1 MPPDRFDADFLS
13 AAPAGQAAFR
23 HAVAITADAL
33 VGGYAD
39 LDRCYAGGSPQRIA
53 AEVAAI
59 DVCPEDG
66 IGIDR
71 TIAAVADLVL
81 RQSVL
86 VADPTCLGHLHCP
99 PLIPAIA
106 AEMLIS
112 ATNQSMDSWDQAPA
126 ATYLEQHVVD
136 WLGRLFGLGKDADGI
151 FTSGGTQSN
160 FMALLLARN
169 LVGNRRGWN
178 IRQHGMPAE
187 ARKLR
192 ILCSEAAHFSIQ
204 QSAAILGMGEESV
217 IGIPT
222 DGDRRMKPAC
232 LAEKVAQL
240 QAEGLVP
247 FMVVATAGTT
257 DFGSI
262 DPLDPIAD
270 ICAADHLWLHVDA
283 AYGGALAISDRFAP
297 MLAGIERADSVT
309 VDFHKLFY
317 QPISCSTFLVRRR
330 ADFDVIS
337 LHADYLNPEENVE
350 EGVLDLVTKS
360 IQTTRRFDGLK
371 PFMTLQSLGRRRLA
385 AMIETTVDLS
395 QGIAAMIEADPDLLL
410 AAWPAIN
417 ALVFRFD
424 AGGYDPDAIDTI
436 NREIRRSLLA
446 DGKALLA
453 GTRIDGRS
461 WLKLTVLNPRTT
473 NEHMRA
479 ILNDVT
485 EAGHALLARLQPIGD
500 PQGQPA

>member
-1 MPPDRFDADFLS
+1 LQSDRFDADFLS
-13 AAPAGQAAFR
+13 ASPAGQAAFR
-23 HAVAITADAL
+23 HALSLTADAL
-33 VGGYAD
+33 VGSYAD
-39 LDRCYAGGSPQRIA
+39 LDRCYAGGSPQQIA

-59 DVCPEDG
+59 DVCPEIG
-66 IGIDR
+66 IGMDR
-71 TIAAVADLVL
+71 TIANVADLVL

-106 AEMLIS
+106 AEVLIS

-136 WLGRLFGLGKDADGI
+136 WMGRLFDLGEDADGI

-169 LVGNRRGWN
+169 LVGNRHGWN
-178 IRQHGMPAE
+178 IRQFGMPAQ
-187 ARKLR
+187 AFKLR
-192 ILCSEAAHFSIQ
+192 ILCSQAAHFSIQ
-204 QSAAILGMGEESV
+204 QSAAILGMGEDCV

-222 DGDRRMKPAC
+222 DEARRMRTDA
-232 LAEKVAQL
+232 LADTIAQL
-240 QAEGLVP
+240 KADGLIP
-247 FMVVATAGTT
+247 FLVVATAGTT

-262 DPLDPIAD
+262 DPLGPIAD
-270 ICAADHLWLHVDA
+270 ICAAEDLWLHVDA
-283 AYGGALAISDRFAP
+283 AYGGALAISERFKGL
-297 MLAGIERADSVT
+297 LAGIDRADSIT

-330 ADFDVIS
+330 GDFDAIS

-371 PFMTLQSLGRRRLA
+371 PFMTLQALGRRHLA
-385 AMIETTVDLS
+385 DMIENTVDLA
-395 QGIAAMIEADPDLLL
+395 QDIAELIEADPDLRL
-410 AAWPAIN
+410 AAWPAII
-417 ALVFRFD
+417 ALVFRFCVDDEDPLTID
-424 AGGYDPDAIDTI
+424 AV
-436 NREIRRSLLA
+436 NREVRRSMLA
-446 DGKALLA
+446 EGKALLA
-453 GTRIDGRS
+453 GTKIDGRI

-473 NEHMRA
+473 IEHMRT
-479 ILNDVT
+479 ILNDVSR
-485 EAGHALLARLQPIGD
+485 AGRAQLALLHPIV
-500 PQGQPA
+500 QPAGQGA

>member
-1 MPPDRFDADFLS
+1 LQSDRFDADFLS
-13 AAPAGQAAFR
+13 SAPAGQAAFR
-23 HAVAITADAL
+23 HAVAITAEAL
-33 VGGYAD
+33 VGNYAD
-39 LDRCYAGGSPQRIA
+39 LDRCYAGGSPQQVA

-59 DVCPEDG
+59 DVCPEEG
-66 IGIDR
+66 LGIDR
-71 TIAAVADLVL
+71 TMATVADLIL

-106 AEMLIS
+106 AEMVIS

-136 WLGRLFGLGKDADGI
+136 WIGRLFGLGDAADGI

-169 LVGNRRGWN
+169 LIGNRHGWN
-178 IRQHGMPAE
+178 IRQFGMPAE
-187 ARKLR
+187 AFKLR
-192 ILCSEAAHFSIQ
+192 ILCSDAAHFSIQ
-204 QSAAILGMGEESV
+204 QSAAILGMGEASV

-222 DGDRRMKPAC
+222 DNGRRMDPVA
-232 LAEKVAQL
+232 LADTIALLKAD
-240 QAEGLVP
+240 GLIP

-262 DPLDPIAD
+262 DPLNAIAD
-270 ICAADHLWLHVDA
+270 ICAAEQLWLHVDA
-283 AYGGALAISDRFAP
+283 AYGGALAVSKRLAP
-297 MLAGIERADSVT
+297 LLAGIGRADSIT

-317 QPISCSTFLVRRR
+317 MPISCSTFLVRRR
-330 ADFDVIS
+330 SDFDAIS

-371 PFMTLQSLGRRRLA
+371 PFMTFQSLGRRRLA
-385 AMIETTVDLS
+385 SMIEATIDLS
-395 QGIAAMIEADPDLLL
+395 QDIARMIEADPALRL
-410 AAWPAIN
+410 AVWPVIN
-417 ALVFRFD
+417 ALVFRFEAED
-424 AGGYDPDAIDTI
+424 HDPDAVDAI

-453 GTRIDGRS
+453 GTKVDGRS

-485 EAGHALLARLQPIGD
+485 EAGRAMLARLPLKTGAL
-500 PQGQPA
+500 GQPA